1 MNDVGQLIRDANPIQ
16 GEPSLLADDELNALL
31 LLAQTRSGN
40 VDVQEVTRTV
50 EPQKKRWNGW
60 LIAAAAFA
68 VVILFVGAAVLLAG
82 PSSDLPPATTPPTTQ
97 AAPPTTE
104 AAVEEAA
111 VEEAAVVEDVAEA
124 TTTTTTLPFIRTGT
138 YAVPDEVAPGTYR
151 VWGNAAARFDE
162 NMELIGHYLA
172 AVPGFGMMIVQPTDA
187 FISVGDWII
196 TVEDFGRPIDPIAE
210 SLVGGVYLVGY
221 DLEPGRYEVFTGDY
235 PDSPYWARLDDELE
249 IIDSES
255 GVGRLEV
262 IVEASDFAFEFK
274 GVLRLI
280 P

>member
-40 VDVQEVTRTV
+40 VDVQEVTKTV

-68 VVILFVGAAVLLAG
+68 VVILFAGAAMLFAG
-82 PSSDLPPATTPPTTQ
+82 PSSELPPATTPPTTQ
-97 AAPPTTE
+97 AAPTTTE
-104 AAVEEAA
+104 AAV
-111 VEEAAVVEDVAEA
+111 VEAAVVEEVEET

-138 YAVPDEVAPGTYR
+138 YTVPDEVAPGTYR
-151 VWGNAAARFDE
+151 VWGSAAARLDE
-162 NMELIGHYLA
+162 NMELIEHYLA
-172 AVPGFGMMIVQPTDA
+172 AVPGFAIMIVQPTDS

-210 SLVGGVYLVGY
+210 GLIDGVYLVGY
-221 DLEPGRYEVFTGDY
+221 DLEPGRYEVLPGDH
-235 PDSPYWARLDDELE
+235 PEDPYWARLDDEME
-249 IIDSES
+249 IIDSGS
-255 GVGRLEV
+255 GAGIQEV
-262 IVEASDFAFEFK
+262 IVEASDFALKFK
-274 GVLRLI
+274 GSLRLI

>member
-40 VDVQEVTRTV
+40 VDVQEVTKTV

-68 VVILFVGAAVLLAG
+68 VVILFAGAAMLFAG
-82 PSSDLPPATTPPTTQ
+82 PSSELPPATTPPTTQ
-97 AAPPTTE
+97 AAPTTTE
-104 AAVEEAA
+104 AAV
-111 VEEAAVVEDVAEA
+111 VEAAVVEEVDET
-124 TTTTTTLPFIRTGT
+124 TTTTTTLPFIRMGT
-138 YAVPDEVAPGTYR
+138 YAVPDEVASGTYR
-151 VWGNAAARFDE
+151 VWGSAAARLDE
-162 NMELIGHYLA
+162 NMELIEHYLA
-172 AVPGFGMMIVQPTDA
+172 AVPGFAIMIVQPTDS

-210 SLVGGVYLVGY
+210 GLIDGVYLVGY
-221 DLEPGRYEVFTGDY
+221 DLEPGRYEVLPGDH
-235 PDSPYWARLDDELE
+235 PEDPYWARLDDEME
-249 IIDSES
+249 IIDSGS
-255 GVGRLEV
+255 GAGIQEV
-262 IVEASDFAFEFK
+262 IVEASDFALKFK
-274 GVLRLI
+274 GSLRLI